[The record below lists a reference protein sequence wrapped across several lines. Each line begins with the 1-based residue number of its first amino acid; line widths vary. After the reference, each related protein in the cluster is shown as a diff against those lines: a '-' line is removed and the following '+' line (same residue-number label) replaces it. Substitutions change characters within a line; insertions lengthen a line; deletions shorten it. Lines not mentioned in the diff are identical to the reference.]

1 MPDATRNS
9 LTSTKRP
16 TRLSARRASRRV
28 PRYYPVDNV
37 KQTSKN
43 AVPSCVL
50 FGVPV
55 EDVPTLAVLGPH
67 RACPLGDVPLMV
79 REGGA

>member
-1 MPDATRNS
+1 MTDAMRNS

-16 TRLSARRASRRV
+16 TRLFARRDARRV

-37 KQTSKN
+37 EQTSKN

-55 EDVPTLAVLGPH
+55 DVAPTLAVLGPH